1 MAVSSIRN
9 KVLTKLRN
17 VIILGVKFYV
27 ISFLVSF
34 GHSVL
39 DFYRKVLWVL
49 FGRDYGG
56 EDVVPAGIFH
66 HDKSGGS
73 TESHQWEM

>member
-1 MAVSSIRN
+1 M
-9 KVLTKLRN
+9 
-17 VIILGVKFYV
+17 
-27 ISFLVSF
+27 
-34 GHSVL
+34 VL

-56 EDVVPAGIFH
+56 EYMVPVGILD

-73 TESHQWEM
+73 TESHQQEM